1 MAIEPTVANNF
12 FAFPRDGINLFN
24 AVGARK
30 RWTNARH
37 VYFQTI
43 GEFIRPV
50 GVRKCIRHVP
60 FARSMIDPVA
70 PWLSRGNAR

>member
-1 MAIEPTVANNF
+1 MANNF
-12 FAFPRDGINLFN
+12 IAFPRDGINLFN

-30 RWTNARH
+30 RWTDARH

-60 FARSMIDPVA
+60 FGAFNDRPRGPRGGYLD
-70 PWLSRGNAR
+70 SR